1 MVVGESAKLN
11 KSAIL
16 KKAVEKIRD
25 LQRDNYDLKAENKRL
40 RRELMNAGDS
50 TTLKELLVN
59 GGPQKKKPAYD
70 YSSVASPP
78 SAAIMTPPRS
88 DESNP
93 GSSPPYSD
101 SSLPPSP
108 FSGKDETESMVSS
121 SSATVSRGMT
131 THSRLALCVFM
142 FAVIAVNPFAHF
154 LTNGIAKEDE
164 FSGPSATIGRTIL
177 AADECNYNLFLYFF
191 FVSSSIERV
200 VIN

>member
-25 LQRDNYDLKAENKRL
+25 LQRDNYDLKVENKRL
-40 RRELMNAGDS
+40 HRELMTASDG

-59 GGPQKKKPAYD
+59 GGPQTKKKASY

-78 SAAIMTPPRS
+78 SATIMTPPRS

-108 FSGKDETESMVSS
+108 FSGKDDTESMISS
-121 SSATVSRGMT
+121 SSANVSRGMS

-142 FAVIAVNPFAHF
+142 FAVVAVNPFAHF
-154 LTNGIAKEDE
+154 LRNGETREDE
-164 FSGPSATIGRTIL
+164 MSGPSATIGRTIL
-177 AADECNYNLFLYFF
+177 AADECKYYIFQ
-191 FVSSSIERV
+191 
-200 VIN
+200 